1 MSELNNVV
9 KYALNEFGR
18 VMVGDKLVFDMKLV
32 EFLYKKDDL
41 EPVDRYALRKLFSL
55 NCIKPLDRLTYVIE
69 NSENI
74 KLIYDLLNKYN
85 ITKLPNEF
93 KSKFSDIPESF
104 KTIGGNNYSTKG
116 FKSKFSDIP
125 ESFKTIGGNNYST
138 KGFKTITGTGTVDA
152 LTKEVAHD
160 CTVVNYSVPDE
171 SQLKGSAIPVS
182 ERALCNYINYGSFDQ
197 LIGQYRGLALTYIRK
212 LNNEIS
218 SDETKGK
225 KLTEL
230 FNTHKI
236 GGNNLLRFNSF
247 GTQEEMT
254 LSTADDKFILKVY
267 KDGRVD
273 CTTK

>member
-1 MSELNNVV
+1 MSGLNVNGV
-9 KYALNEFGR
+9 KDVLNEFGR

-55 NCIKPLDRLTYVIE
+55 NCIKPLDRLTYAIE

-104 KTIGGNNYSTKG
+104 KTIGGNNYSTTG
-116 FKSKFSDIP
+116 FKNIY
-125 ESFKTIGGNNYST
+125 TIRP
-138 KGFKTITGTGTVDA
+138 TGTGTVDA
-152 LTKEVAHD
+152 LTKEVAYD
-160 CTVVNYSVPDE
+160 NTVVNYSAPE
-171 SQLKGSAIPVS
+171 ASQLKGSAIPVS

-254 LSTADDKFILKVY
+254 LSTADNKFILKVY
-267 KDGRVD
+267 NDGRVD

>member
-1 MSELNNVV
+1 MSGLNVNEV
-9 KYALNEFGR
+9 KDVLNEFGR

-85 ITKLPNEF
+85 ITKLQNE
-93 KSKFSDIPESF
+93 
-104 KTIGGNNYSTKG
+104 

-160 CTVVNYSVPDE
+160 GTVVNYSVPDE

-236 GGNNLLRFNSF
+236 GGNNLLRFKSF

>member
-1 MSELNNVV
+1 MSGLNVNEVNV
-9 KYALNEFGR
+9 LNEFGR
-18 VMVGDKLVFDMKLV
+18 VMVGRKLVFTMKLV

-41 EPVDRYALRKLFSL
+41 ESVDRYALRKLFSL
-55 NCIKPLDRLTYVIE
+55 NCIKPLDRLTYAIE
-69 NSENI
+69 NSETI
-74 KLIYDLLNKYN
+74 GLISDLLNKYN
-85 ITKLPNEF
+85 ITKIPNEF
-93 KSKFSDIPESF
+93 KSQYSNIPDNF
-104 KTIGGNNYSTKG
+104 KTIGGNNDNAKVIKNIFNTFFNSTDTG
-116 FKSKFSDIP
+116 A
-125 ESFKTIGGNNYST
+125 IG
-138 KGFKTITGTGTVDA
+138 A

-160 CTVVNYSVPDE
+160 NTVVNYSVPDE

-218 SDETKGK
+218 SDVSKGK